1 MASKSLIWT
10 VLKILQ
16 KTTSYFSEHKLDN
29 PRLNAERLL
38 CHVLNTDRV
47 QLYLNFDRILT
58 KLEIDQYR
66 TLVKRRAAQE
76 PLQYIT
82 GETEF
87 MGLNF
92 RLTRD
97 VLIPRPET
105 ETLVER
111 VIELSKSIYKSGS
124 LIFDIG
130 TGSGCIAI
138 SLARYLI
145 NCRVM
150 ASDISQDALYLA
162 SENARKNQVRNLLFL
177 QHDILTSDPPFMQAF
192 DIVVSNPPYVS
203 QSEYAYLEREIK
215 NFEPKPALTDQADG
229 LTFYR
234 RILSLIGDSF
244 KCKFLFLELSG
255 TQTDKILK
263 IARTYNFKDI
273 KIINDLNQIP
283 RVLEIEV

>member
-111 VIELSKSIYKSGS
+111 VIELSKSIYNV
-124 LIFDIG
+124 IFH
-130 TGSGCIAI
+130 
-138 SLARYLI
+138 
-145 NCRVM
+145 V
-150 ASDISQDALYLA
+150 
-162 SENARKNQVRNLLFL
+162 
-177 QHDILTSDPPFMQAF
+177 
-192 DIVVSNPPYVS
+192 
-203 QSEYAYLEREIK
+203 
-215 NFEPKPALTDQADG
+215 
-229 LTFYR
+229 
-234 RILSLIGDSF
+234 
-244 KCKFLFLELSG
+244 
-255 TQTDKILK
+255 
-263 IARTYNFKDI
+263 
-273 KIINDLNQIP
+273 
-283 RVLEIEV
+283 